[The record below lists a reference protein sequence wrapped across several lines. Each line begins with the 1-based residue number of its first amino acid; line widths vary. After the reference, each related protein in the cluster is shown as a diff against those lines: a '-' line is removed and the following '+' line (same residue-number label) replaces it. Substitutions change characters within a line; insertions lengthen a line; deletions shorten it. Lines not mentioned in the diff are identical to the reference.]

1 MQAGNV
7 LILGQG
13 AREHALAQ
21 ALAESRWVRELW
33 AAPGNPG
40 LTQVARLSPAATIEA
55 WVDLAESVGG
65 LTVVG
70 PEAPLAAGLA
80 DRLRARGLPVV
91 GPGAEV
97 ARLESSKIYAKSVMA
112 EMNIP
117 TARAIAVDSVDALAS
132 QVRREWPLPVVIK
145 EDGLAQGKGVTI
157 VRSEDDWAAFLL
169 HEATAKSSSRWIV
182 EEYLEGREVSIEVLT
197 NGRDYVWLPAAV
209 DHKRLTAAPGSPNT
223 GGMGAYSPVPWLT
236 EDDRRR
242 IDAKVLGPLIA
253 YLQEHR
259 IDYRGVLYVG
269 CMMTED
275 GPYVLEFNVRLGD
288 PEAAVVLARIND
300 DLYPWLAEL
309 AEGRLLATTLPVS
322 KQAAVAVVVA
332 SEGYPSEPRV
342 GRAIRMGRTI
352 ARARVLHAG
361 TKLVNGSLVS
371 GGGRVLT
378 VVGLGPDLAAARTT
392 AYAAVDEIAL
402 EGAVVRRD
410 IGAEFD
416 SVG

>member
-1 MQAGNV
+1 MQAKNV
-7 LILGQG
+7 LIIGQG

-21 ALAESRWVRELW
+21 ALAESRWVREIW

-40 LTQVARLSPAATIEA
+40 LAELARLSPVTTVDG
-55 WVDLAESVGG
+55 WVDLAERVGG

-91 GPGAEV
+91 GPGAEA
-97 ARLESSKIYAKSVMA
+97 ARLESSKIYAKRVMQ
-112 EMNIP
+112 EMHIA
-117 TARAIAVDSVDALAS
+117 TARSVAVDGLDTLAL
-132 QVRREWPLPVVIK
+132 QVRRQWRLPVVIK

-157 VRSEDDWAAFLL
+157 VRSEADWDAFLGQQ
-169 HEATAKSSSRWIV
+169 TARQSPARWIV
-182 EEYLEGREVSIEVLT
+182 EEYLDGREVSIEVLT
-197 NGRDYVWLPAAV
+197 NGRDYVWLPVAV
-209 DHKRLTAAPGSPNT
+209 DHKRLTADVGSPNT

-236 EDDRRR
+236 EADRRR
-242 IDAKVLGPLIA
+242 IDAEVLGPLMT

-259 IDYRGVLYVG
+259 IDYRGILYVG

-288 PEAAVVLARIND
+288 PEASVVLPLIND
-300 DLYPWLAEL
+300 DIYPWLAEL
-309 AEGRLLATTLPVS
+309 TEGRLLATSLPVS
-322 KQAAVAVVVA
+322 TQAAVAVVVA
-332 SEGYPSEPRV
+332 SQGYPAASLV
-342 GRAIRMGRTI
+342 GRAIRIGRHV

-361 TKLVNGSLVS
+361 TQLVDGKLVSR
-371 GGGRVLT
+371 GGRVLT
-378 VVGLGPDLAAARTT
+378 VVGLGPELAAARTT
-392 AYAAVDEIAL
+392 AYAGVDQISL